1 MRGKLFK
8 LINIALTIVVFPIVI
23 FIWCVGWTLYIIGDL
38 GRKTR
43 KRELR
48 EMIDEY
54 NTKRQA

>member
-23 FIWCVGWTLYIIGDL
+23 FIWCVGWTLYIIGDSA
-38 GRKTR
+38 RKTR